1 MNRSNLIL
9 IAALGLLGSLPALGE
24 NPEVLIV
31 GDVTADVPVALRPA
45 PGKPIHYLLLGNTE
59 MDLGS
64 PRAGMPRPDPKA
76 METELAR
83 VLASQGFIMTK
94 VGGPMPQIAL
104 TLSWGTANLAT
115 EATPGVDPFTGQIH
129 DPDADPDATT
139 ATPIPLH
146 KTAETWT
153 PSVLAYNLKEMR
165 QLLGLDKPNWQG
177 ASLVDTD
184 RLGEALHT
192 DRVYLS
198 VIAFD
203 LPELVKKKKVV
214 LWRTRMSIDSLD
226 HSLPDSFAIML
237 ASAGPYFGRNTD
249 TPVLIDDRV
258 RQANVSLGEFKVLE
272 ATPGSSV
279 PKPGERDRN
288 R

>member
-1 MNRSNLIL
+1 MNRRNLIL
-9 IAALGLLGSLPALGE
+9 IAALGLLGSLPALGK

-31 GDVTADVPVALRPA
+31 GDVTADVPVTLRPT
-45 PGKPIHYLLLGNTE
+45 PDKPIHYLLLGNAE
-59 MDLGS
+59 VDLGF
-64 PRAGMPRPDPKA
+64 PKAGMPRPDPKA
-76 METELAR
+76 LETELAK
-83 VLASQGFIMTK
+83 VLASQGFIRTK

-115 EATPGVDPFTGQIH
+115 EDTPGVDPFTGQIP

-139 ATPIPLH
+139 ATPVPLH

-153 PSVLAYNLKEMR
+153 PSVLAYNMKEMR

-177 ASLVDTD
+177 ASLTDND
-184 RLGEALHT
+184 RLNEAMHT

-198 VIAFD
+198 VVAFD
-203 LPELVKKKKVV
+203 MPELVKKKKVV

-226 HSLPDSFAIML
+226 RSLPDSFAIML
-237 ASAGPYFGRNTD
+237 ASAAPYFGRNTD

-258 RQANVSLGEFKVLE
+258 RQASVILREMQVLDDT
-272 ATPGSSV
+272 AARAV
-279 PKPGERDRN
+279 PTRESGQKK
-288 R
+288 